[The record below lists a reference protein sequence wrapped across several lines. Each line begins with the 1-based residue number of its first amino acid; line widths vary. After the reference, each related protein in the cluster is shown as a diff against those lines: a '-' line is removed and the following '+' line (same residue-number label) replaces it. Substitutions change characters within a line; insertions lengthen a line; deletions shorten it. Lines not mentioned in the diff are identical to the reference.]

1 MTFALNLQMLM
12 EDKTTTE
19 NATYSINVLKKK
31 IIEENNLFTSLI
43 SRKMFRS
50 KENVLDEGQASLR
63 DGFSLISLHLPFKI

>member
-31 IIEENNLFTSLI
+31 IREENNLFTSLM
-43 SRKMFRS
+43 SSKMLRI
-50 KENVLDEGQASLR
+50 KENVLDEGKPA
-63 DGFSLISLHLPFKI
+63 